1 MSVSNAGGI
10 PFEGSGSAWNPS
22 PSTNDPRWADLIVAL
37 RDVQDAIA
45 AAAAPTEVLEAATTR
60 LKAVAAELGPYA
72 VEETDQVFGHRP
84 DLPGRGQAM
93 APAVII
99 DSRTDDEV
107 RGRVTISGF
116 YIGGGGAVHGGVP
129 PLVWDEILGRLAN
142 SGGRTRSRT
151 AYLHVDYRSVTPIDQ
166 EMTFDGRFDR
176 VEGRKRYLSGRMF
189 HGERLVTEAS
199 GLFVEL
205 RPGQP

>member
-1 MSVSNAGGI
+1 MSVPDAGGV
-10 PFEGSGSAWNPS
+10 PYEASTSAWNSS
-22 PSTNDPRWADLIVAL
+22 PTSSDPRWGDLIAAL
-37 RDVQDAIA
+37 RRAQNAIA
-45 AAAAPTEVLEAATTR
+45 AAAAPTGVLDAATER
-60 LKAVAAELGPYA
+60 LMAVADALEPYA
-72 VEETDQVFGHRP
+72 VAEIDQVFGHRP

-93 APAVII
+93 APVVIV
-99 DSRTDDEV
+99 DSRTNDEV

-116 YIGGGGAVHGGVP
+116 YIGGGGAIHGGVP

-142 SGGRTRSRT
+142 SGGRTKSRT
-151 AYLHVDYRSVTPIDQ
+151 AYLHVDYRSITPIDQ

-189 HGERLVTEAS
+189 LRDRLVTEAS